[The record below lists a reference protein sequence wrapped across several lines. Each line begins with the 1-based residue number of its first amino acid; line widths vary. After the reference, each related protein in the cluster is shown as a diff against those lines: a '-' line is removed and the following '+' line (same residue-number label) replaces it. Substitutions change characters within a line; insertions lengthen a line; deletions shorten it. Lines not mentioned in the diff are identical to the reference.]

1 MMSLLPAGMELA
13 LAPLMDAH
21 CFAIKYYQMRRRSM
35 VSKHFPILFPQTAVS
50 DCLQR
55 FVLIKIQ
62 QMEVVEIG
70 SKIYFEEF
78 QSLLS
83 SPTQDQEVVP

>member
-21 CFAIKYYQMRRRSM
+21 CFAIKYYQMRSAM
-35 VSKHFPILFPQTAVS
+35 VSKHFPILFPQTAAL
-50 DCLQR
+50 DCLPR